1 MTFARLALI
10 TLACAGLMMLSV
22 SPVSA
27 FDKIPTMTV
36 AELEPGMTGIGKT
49 VIIGT
54 EISEFNFEVL
64 GILDKGG
71 FTGGAMILVRCW
83 GPTIDASGGI
93 AGGYSGSP
101 LYIDGK
107 LIGAIAAGWPFSEGD
122 VGGVTPIHDM
132 LKTFN
137 YPGANGFWEEAM
149 PLDARETPLVQPIK
163 HGGREFEKL
172 LLLGSER
179 DIIGRNISDDTLVLI
194 AAKTP
199 LVVGGVSDRCF
210 PLIKKELEDR
220 MPHLT
225 VLQGTGS
232 GKVPMN
238 MSYTGLEPGAAIG
251 VSLVTGDI
259 DMTAIGTLTYID
271 EQNRI
276 LAFGH
281 PFFQGGFID
290 MPLTTAKIVHTLP
303 SLYSSFKM
311 GQALEIIGS
320 IEQDRGTCVAGIL
333 GVPPDLMDVT
343 VTVIDEDLE
352 WKNVYECRMIRDEEL
367 MGSFWSAIPM
377 QGILQTLD
385 RQGGGNMIVE
395 FDVEVEG
402 FDEPIHMD
410 NVFYAEG
417 AYGAWYAVSEL
428 SMIIGSLTVGNVYRD
443 AEIESIDMTVT
454 IRDENTSLNIIR
466 ANSIMPEREDEDL
479 LDDGED
485 IEGGEFDEF
494 ENGEEAEQES
504 AKPSSCVLL
513 KAGKTVEFIK
523 RYVPDRALVYLSR
536 NPIGRE
542 IIKLNAGEE
551 VLEAVDEYIEGQ
563 EEEEEDFYEVPQYY
577 PGETIEATVI
587 IRPYRQETFEQHISL
602 EIPEDYPTGTYDI
615 SIYGGSGFLGGYYDP
630 LMSMFNGGG
639 YYGGYNVPETIEEVI
654 EELMDREPSTSLVI
668 SLASIYSDDPYG
680 YLKEDYEEPEEI
692 NNIYTLDGVV
702 TGMFYLP
709 IEIIS
714 EDPDDEMY
722 DEDYS
727 EFDEEFFEEG
737 DYPDMEYLDVPIMD
751 E

>member
-1 MTFARLALI
+1 MAFVRLALI
-10 TLACAGLMMLSV
+10 TLACAGLMMLSI
-22 SPVSA
+22 SPASA
-27 FDKIPTMTV
+27 FDRIPTMTV

-64 GILDKGG
+64 GILKKGG

-122 VGGVTPIHDM
+122 IGGVTPIHDM

-137 YPGANGFWEEAM
+137 YPGAKGFWEDAM

-163 HGGREFEKL
+163 HRGREFEKI

-179 DIIGRNISDDTLVLI
+179 DIIGRSISDDTLVLV

-210 PLIKKELEDR
+210 PLIKKELESR
-220 MPHLT
+220 MPHIT

-259 DMTAIGTLTYID
+259 DLTAIGTLTYID

-290 MPLTTAKIVHTLP
+290 MPLTTAEIVHTLP
-303 SLYSSFKM
+303 SLYSSFKI
-311 GQALEIIGS
+311 GQALEIIGR

-333 GVPPDLMDVT
+333 GEPPDLMDVT

-352 WKNVYECRMIRDEEL
+352 WKDTYECKMIRDEEL
-367 MGSFWSAIPM
+367 MASFWSVIPM

-385 RQGGGNMIVE
+385 RQGGGNMTVE

-410 NVFYAEG
+410 NVFYSEG

-428 SMIIGSLTVGNVYRD
+428 SMIIGSLTSGNVYRD
-443 AEIESIDMTVT
+443 AEIESINMTVT
-454 IRDENTSLNIIR
+454 VRDENTSLNIIR
-466 ANSIMPEREDEDL
+466 ATSIMPEREDEDEEFP
-479 LDDGED
+479 DDGE
-485 IEGGEFDEF
+485 FDDF
-494 ENGEEAEQES
+494 EIGEESEPES
-504 AKPSSCVLL
+504 MKPSSFILQ
-513 KAGKTVEFIK
+513 KGDKTMEFIK

-551 VLEAVDEYIEGQ
+551 VLEAVDEYIAGQ

-577 PGETIEATVI
+577 AGETIEATVI

-615 SIYGGSGFLGGYYDP
+615 SIYGGSAFLGGYFDP
-630 LMSMFNGGG
+630 FMMMFGGGGG
-639 YYGGYNVPETIEEVI
+639 YYGGYDAPETLEEVI
-654 EELMDREPSTSLVI
+654 EDLMDRDPNTSLVM
-668 SLASIYSDDPYG
+668 SLASIYSDDPYA
-680 YLKEDYEEPEEI
+680 YLREDYEEPEEI
-692 NNIYTLDGVV
+692 KSIYTMDGVV
-702 TGMFYLP
+702 IGMFYLP
-709 IEIIS
+709 IEIINEES
-714 EDPDDEMY
+714 DEESF

-727 EFDEEFFEEG
+727 EFDEEFFEE
-737 DYPDMEYLDVPIMD
+737 DAYPDFEFDDVRIIG